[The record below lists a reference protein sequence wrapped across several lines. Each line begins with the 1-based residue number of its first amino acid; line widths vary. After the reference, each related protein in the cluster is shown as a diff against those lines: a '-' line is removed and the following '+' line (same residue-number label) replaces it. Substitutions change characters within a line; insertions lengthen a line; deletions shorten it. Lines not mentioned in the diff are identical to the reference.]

1 MEWQFASAADISR
14 QLSSKQVSATE
25 IAKYFL
31 SRISKHNQAFNIFV
45 HVDEELVLKQA
56 AGIDARR
63 ARGDVELGALAGV
76 PVAIKDLLC
85 TTDMPTTCGSRFC
98 EKYISPYDGTVIAKM
113 RAAGMPWMGKT
124 NLDEFAMGGS
134 TETSI
139 FGAGRNPWDAQRTTG
154 GSSGGSAACLAAGL
168 SPLAIGTDTGG
179 SIRQPAAFCGVSG
192 FKPTYGRVSRYG
204 VVAFASSLD
213 QVGPMAHTVEDLAL
227 AMDVISG
234 HDPQDSTSLPHAKPG
249 YTTSLSQA
257 PQRFRV
263 GVVREQIE
271 SDGLNA
277 EVKQAILKTLDVL
290 KECGADVRE
299 VSLPH
304 SKYWVPAYY
313 VIAPCEAS
321 SNLSRFD
328 GAHFGFRAEPLE
340 GKKSK
345 SPLVEMYS
353 RTRAQGFGAEVKR
366 RIMLG
371 TYALSSG
378 YYDAYYLKALQ
389 VRRLIRQDFDRAF
402 EDVDILVGPT
412 TPNTAF
418 KIGEKVDDPVQ
429 MYLEDLYTVGANL
442 AGLPALSVPCGRS
455 QVGLPIGVQ
464 FQGRPLDDALVLQ
477 IGHRYQQAIGWRP
490 TPAPLS

>member
-1 MEWQFASAADISR
+1 MEWHFASAAEISR
-14 QLSSKQVSATE
+14 QLSAKEISAKEVTQ
-25 IAKYFL
+25 YFL
-31 SRISKHNQAFNIFV
+31 DRIAQHNAGLNIFV
-45 HVDEELVLKQA
+45 HVDSELALRQA
-56 AGIDARR
+56 VEIDQRR
-63 ARGDVELGALAGV
+63 SRGDAGMGRLAGV
-76 PVAIKDLLC
+76 PIAIKDLLC

-98 EKYISPYDGTVIAKM
+98 ADYMSPYDGTVIARM
-113 RAAGMPWMGKT
+113 RAAGMPWLGKT

-139 FGAGRNPWDAQRTTG
+139 FGATRNPWDVERTAG

-168 SPLAIGTDTGG
+168 APLAIGTDTGG

-204 VVAFASSLD
+204 VVAYASSLD

-234 HDPQDSTSLPHAKPG
+234 HDPLDSTSLPHENPG
-249 YTTSLSQA
+249 YEACLAKA
-257 PQRFRV
+257 PARFRV
-263 GVVREQIE
+263 GIVREQIE

-277 EVKQAILKTLDVL
+277 EVRQSILRTLEVL
-290 KECGADVRE
+290 KECGGE
-299 VSLPH
+299 VQEISLPN
-304 SKYWVPAYY
+304 SKSWVPAYY

-328 GAHFGFRAEPLE
+328 GAHFGFRAEAVE
-340 GKKSK
+340 GKKSA
-345 SPLVEMYS
+345 SPLVDMYS
-353 RTRAQGFGAEVKR
+353 RTRSQGFGAEVKR

-371 TYALSSG
+371 TYALSAG

-402 EDVDILVGPT
+402 EQVDILLGPT
-412 TPNTAF
+412 TPNTPF
-418 KIGEKVDDPVQ
+418 RIGEKVDDPVQ

-442 AGLPALSVPCGRS
+442 AGLPALSMPCGRS
-455 QVGLPIGVQ
+455 QAGLPIGVQ
-464 FQGRPLDDALVLQ
+464 LQGRPLDDALVLQ

>member
-1 MEWQFASAADISR
+1 MEWHFASAAEISR
-14 QLSSKQVSATE
+14 QLSAKKVSAKE
-25 IAKYFL
+25 VAQHFLDRIAQ
-31 SRISKHNQAFNIFV
+31 HNSSLNIFV
-45 HVDEELVLKQA
+45 HVDGDLALRQA
-56 AGIDARR
+56 AEIDAQR
-63 ARGDVELGALAGV
+63 ARDEASLNKLAGV
-76 PVAIKDLLC
+76 PIAIKDLLC

-98 EKYISPYDGTVIAKM
+98 ANYMSPYDSTAVARL
-113 RAAGMPWMGKT
+113 RAAGMPWLGKT

-139 FGAGRNPWDAQRTTG
+139 FGAARNPWDVERTPG

-168 SPLAIGTDTGG
+168 APLAIGTDTGG
-179 SIRQPAAFCGVSG
+179 SIRQPAAFCGVAG

-204 VVAFASSLD
+204 VVAYASSLD

-234 HDPQDSTSLPHAKPG
+234 HDPLDSTSLPYENPG
-249 YTTSLSQA
+249 YEASLSKA
-257 PQRFRV
+257 PTRFRV

-271 SDGLNA
+271 SEGLNP
-277 EVKQAILKTLDVL
+277 EVRQAILKTLDVL
-290 KECGADVRE
+290 KESGAEVKE
-299 VSLPH
+299 VSLPN
-304 SKYWVPAYY
+304 SKAWVPAYY

-328 GAHFGFRAEPLE
+328 GAHFGFRAEAVD
-340 GKKSK
+340 GKKST

-353 RTRAQGFGAEVKR
+353 RTRSQGFGAEVKR

-371 TYALSSG
+371 TYALSAG

-402 EDVDILVGPT
+402 EQVDILVGPT

-418 KIGEKVDDPVQ
+418 RIGEKVDDPVQ

-442 AGLPALSVPCGRS
+442 AGLPALSLPCGRS
-455 QVGLPIGVQ
+455 QAGLPIGVQ
-464 FQGRPLDDALVLQ
+464 LQGRPLDDALVLQ